1 MVLKTKKAKHL
12 SLQPELPCTEQTSQ
26 RETVPQRDCWVRNKS
41 KALRNHPNRN
51 LPFSLHRFHV
61 SLGAPTPLTGH
72 HFLREDFW
80 NLQIRPGSPSPPLN
94 HLKSNQAYNF
104 LSQHQTHFSFG
115 AALGLGCYLQAFSSC
130 DEQGLLS
137 SCTAWAS
144 QCRGFSPCGPRA
156 LEYRLSSWAHGLSW
170 PRSMWIFPDQ
180 GSNPCPLHWQAD
192 SSPLGQQGS
201 PTWHTWI
208 TYAFVIT
215 CSINI
220 FLTRWKVSWAGGSLG
235 SIFLSVIPYSVWK
248 IVNIQIII
256 HGLISSLQQI
266 PVR

>member
-12 SLQPELPCTEQTSQ
+12 SLQPEFPCTEQTSE

-41 KALRNHPNRN
+41 EALRNHTDRN

-61 SLGAPTPLTGH
+61 SQGASTPLTGY

-80 NLQIRPGSPSPPLN
+80 NLQIRPGPPSPPLN
-94 HLKSNQAYNF
+94 HLNSNQAYNF

-170 PRSMWIFPDQ
+170 PRSMWDLPRPGIE
-180 GSNPCPLHWQAD
+180 LV
-192 SSPLGQQGS
+192 SPALVDRFLTTRKVQVFSFDAAQLLFQV
-201 PTWHTWI
+201 TVLVYLNQHTW
-208 TYAFVIT
+208 AH
-215 CSINI
+215 
-220 FLTRWKVSWAGGSLG
+220 
-235 SIFLSVIPYSVWK
+235 LSVLPKLDHLNSFPSVPLW
-248 IVNIQIII
+248 
-256 HGLISSLQQI
+256 LINRDTALF
-266 PVR
+266 